1 MESRCL
7 VVGSGISGI
16 AAALDLAEKGKK
28 VLLLE
33 KTPWIGGKLSQLD
46 FQFPNDACGMCQVYS
61 LTSDDTVQFCLRR
74 VLDHPFI
81 EVLPLSELK
90 EFRKTKGGF
99 EVTVES
105 KPRGVK
111 QICTS
116 CHKCVEACPVEVKD
130 EFNVPTGKR
139 KAIYIKYP
147 LPYPDYYAID
157 FEKCTLCGECAKV
170 CPVDAIDLKQKP
182 STKKYNVESIIWTAG
197 FEEVDL
203 SQLTEFGYGRF
214 KNVITGVE
222 LERLLSQFG
231 PTLGSLK
238 RPGDGKTPTTIA
250 FIQCVGS
257 RDVKNPFCSSFCC
270 MYSLKETRLLKKK
283 YPDINVKVFY
293 MDMRTF
299 GKGHYRYWKTTDAEF
314 VRCRVGSIEELPDG
328 NLSIRYEDEEGKLKT
343 DVFELVVLAQ
353 GAVSRKFQGVEPLKN
368 SFIPVE
374 TNVEGFYYAGSA
386 ISPRDI
392 EESIISAY
400 AATSYADRGKKSRKN
415 LKKFDLETQ
424 PVIIL
429 TRELDTKLK
438 EKIYGRFGNFK
449 IVEVTYLREEKELKQ
464 LEKKI
469 EAPFVL
475 VNGYPYTLLGR
486 LREYFHPL
494 YFELVNVYELT
505 DGQVLS
511 LIESAITKLKNRI
524 IPEFEETKI
533 PNRILVIGGGVAGLS
548 AASKL
553 SEHGFQVTIVEKSEK
568 LGGNALRIRKQ
579 IDGRDVQKWL
589 GELIE
594 KVERDKNISIL
605 YKTQVVNVTGNI
617 GDFEVHLRTGQEF
630 KKKNF
635 GAIVVATGASEY
647 RPEEYL
653 YGKNPN
659 VVTQLEFEELL
670 HGKSIKPQV
679 VTMIQCVGSRNDKH
693 PYCSRVCCT
702 DAIKN
707 ALHIKELSPETEV
720 YILARDIVMYGEKEV
735 FYREAREKGI
745 IFLKFREGEEPKVSE
760 RDGKI
765 VVNVFDSSIGRNI
778 EIETDYLV
786 LSAGIAPNQDNKKLK
801 ELLSID
807 MDEDGFLSGINPKF
821 NPLESKKPG
830 IFVVGLARS
839 PKAIEESILEAHAA
853 ASRIVTELGQK
864 ALTPRKFV
872 SIVHERKCAGCG
884 FCVDVCPYG
893 ARYID
898 EEFLVAKVIP
908 TICQGCGLCTNVCPS
923 GAAELVG
930 VEDKSVMEILGLI

>member
-1 MESRCL
+1 MESRYL

-16 AAALDLAEKGKK
+16 AAVLDLAEKGKK

-61 LTSDDTVQFCLRR
+61 LTSDETVQFCLRR
-74 VLDHPFI
+74 VLDHPSI
-81 EVLPLSELK
+81 EVLTLSELK
-90 EFRKTKGGF
+90 EFRKTKSGF

-111 QICTS
+111 ETCIN
-116 CHKCVEACPVEVKD
+116 CHKCVEVCPVEVKD

-139 KAIYIKYP
+139 RAIYRKYP

-157 FEKCTLCGECAKV
+157 FERCTLCGECEKV
-170 CPVDAIDLKQKP
+170 CPVDAIDLKQRP
-182 STKKYNVESIIWTAG
+182 STKKYKVENIIWTAG
-197 FEEVDL
+197 FEDADL
-203 SQLTEFGYGRF
+203 SHLTEFGYGRF

-238 RPGDGKTPTTIA
+238 RPGDGKTPKTVA

-270 MYSLKETRLLKKK
+270 MYSLKEIRLLKKK

-314 VRCRVGSIEELPDG
+314 IRCRVGSIEELPDG

-343 DVFELVVLAQ
+343 DIFELVVLAQ
-353 GAVSRKFQGVEPLKN
+353 GAVSRRLHGVEPLKD

-374 TNVEGFYYAGSA
+374 TNVDGFYYAGST

-400 AATSYADRGKKSRKN
+400 AATSYADKGKKTRIN
-415 LKKFDLETQ
+415 QKKFDLEAQ
-424 PVIIL
+424 PVILL
-429 TRELDTKLK
+429 TKELDSELK
-438 EKIYGRFGNFK
+438 EKIYERFVNFN
-449 IVEVTYLREEKELKQ
+449 IIEVSYLREEKELKQ

-469 EAPFVL
+469 EAPFIL
-475 VNGYPYTLLGR
+475 VNGYPYTLYGR
-486 LREYFHPL
+486 LREYFDPL
-494 YFELVNVYELT
+494 YFELVNVNELT
-505 DGQVLS
+505 DNQVLS

-533 PNRILVIGGGVAGLS
+533 QHRILVIGGGVAGLS

-553 SEHGFQVTIVEKSEK
+553 SEHGFEVTIVEKGEK
-568 LGGNALRIRKQ
+568 LGGNALRIRRQ
-579 IDGRDVQKWL
+579 IDGKDVQKWL

-594 KVERDKNISIL
+594 KVEKDKNISIL

-617 GDFEVHLRTGQEF
+617 GNFEVHLRTGQEF

-659 VVTQLEFEELL
+659 VMTQLEFEELL
-670 HGKSIKPQV
+670 HSKSIKPQV

-720 YILARDIVMYGEKEV
+720 YILARDIVMYGEKEI
-735 FYREAREKGI
+735 FYKEAREKGI
-745 IFLKFREGEEPKVSE
+745 IFLRFREGEEPKVSE

-765 VVNVFDSSIGRNI
+765 VVNVFDHSIGNHI

-786 LSAGIAPNQDNKKLK
+786 LSAGIVPNQDNKKFK
-801 ELLSID
+801 DLLGID
-807 MDEDGFLSGINPKF
+807 IDEDGFLSGINPKF
-821 NPLESKKPG
+821 NPLETRKPG
-830 IFVVGLARS
+830 IFVMGLARS
-839 PKAIEESILEAHAA
+839 PKAIEESILEAYAA
-853 ASRIVTELGQK
+853 ASRIVSELGQK
-864 ALTPRKFV
+864 TLSPKKFV

-884 FCVDVCPYG
+884 FCVDVCPYE

-908 TICQGCGLCTNVCPS
+908 SICQGCGLCTNVCPS